1 MTDKVLL
8 VTAPDDVL
16 VDGIRVLL
24 VDIIPEQQQ
33 IISDALTQL
42 DNITDIILYVWQN
55 NNDSKWLLDKK
66 LKSDAIIFNANS
78 ENDVIIGYMA
88 AQSNSHYFGTLKI
101 LSMVNSSTIY
111 NIDQVLTILE
121 NTIKQHGLRTR

>member
-16 VDGIRVLL
+16 VDGIRILL
-24 VDIIPEQQQ
+24 VDIVPEQQQ

-42 DNITDIILYVWQN
+42 DNSPDIVVYVWN
-55 NNDSKWLLDKK
+55 SDNDTSWLLDKK
-66 LKSDAIIFNANS
+66 LKSDAIIFNADS

-101 LSMVNSSTIY
+101 LSMVNKSTIY
-111 NIDQVLTILE
+111 DTDQVLIILE
-121 NTIKQHGLRTR
+121 NKIKQYGLRTR

>member
-16 VDGIRVLL
+16 IDGIRILL
-24 VDIIPEQQQ
+24 VDIVPEQQQ

-42 DNITDIILYVWQN
+42 DNSPDIVLYVWN
-55 NNDSKWLLDKK
+55 STNDTSWLLDKK

-101 LSMVNSSTIY
+101 LSSVNNSTIY
-111 NIDQVLTILE
+111 NIEQVLTILE
-121 NTIKQHGLRTR
+121 NVIKQYGLQTR

>member
-16 VDGIRVLL
+16 IDGIRILL
-24 VDIIPEQQQ
+24 VDIVPEQQQ

-42 DNITDIILYVWQN
+42 DNSPDIVLYVWN
-55 NNDSKWLLDKK
+55 STNDTSWLLDKK

-101 LSMVNSSTIY
+101 LSMVNNSTIY
-111 NIDQVLTILE
+111 NIDQVSTILE
-121 NTIKQHGLRTR
+121 NVIKQYGLRTR

>member
-16 VDGIRVLL
+16 VDGIRILL
-24 VDIIPEQQQ
+24 VDIVPEQQQ
-33 IISDALTQL
+33 IISDALTRL
-42 DNITDIILYVWQN
+42 DNSPDVIVYVWN
-55 NNDSKWLLDKK
+55 STNSTSWLLDKK

-101 LSMVNSSTIY
+101 LSMVNNSTIY
-111 NIDQVLTILE
+111 NIDQVLIILE
-121 NTIKQHGLRTR
+121 NIINQYGLRTR

>member
-1 MTDKVLL
+1 MTNKVLL

-16 VDGIRVLL
+16 VDGIRILL
-24 VDIIPEQQQ
+24 VDIVPEQQQ
-33 IISDALTQL
+33 IISDALTKL
-42 DNITDIILYVWQN
+42 DNSPDIVLYVWN
-55 NNDSKWLLDKK
+55 SVNDTAWLLDKK

-101 LSMVNSSTIY
+101 LSMVNKSTIY
-111 NIDQVLTILE
+111 DTDQVLIILE
-121 NTIKQHGLRTR
+121 NKIKQYGLRTR

>member
-16 VDGIRVLL
+16 IDGIRILL
-24 VDIIPEQQQ
+24 VDIVPEQQQ

-42 DNITDIILYVWQN
+42 DNSPDIVVYVWN
-55 NNDSKWLLDKK
+55 SDNDTSWLLDKK
-66 LKSDAIIFNANS
+66 LKSDAIIFNADS

-101 LSMVNSSTIY
+101 LSMVNKSTIY
-111 NIDQVLTILE
+111 DTDQVLIILE
-121 NTIKQHGLRTR
+121 NKIKQYGLRTR

>member
-16 VDGIRVLL
+16 VDGIRILL
-24 VDIIPEQQQ
+24 VDIVPEQQQ
-33 IISDALTQL
+33 IISDALTRL
-42 DNITDIILYVWQN
+42 DNSPDVIVYVWN
-55 NNDSKWLLDKK
+55 STSSTSWLLDKK

-101 LSMVNSSTIY
+101 LSMVNNSTIY
-111 NIDQVLTILE
+111 NIDQVLIILE
-121 NTIKQHGLRTR
+121 NIINQYGLRTR

>member
-16 VDGIRVLL
+16 IDGIRILL
-24 VDIIPEQQQ
+24 VDIVPEQQQ

-42 DNITDIILYVWQN
+42 DNSPDIVLYVWN
-55 NNDSKWLLDKK
+55 STNDTSWLLDKK

-88 AQSNSHYFGTLKI
+88 AQSNSHYFGNLKI
-101 LSMVNSSTIY
+101 LSMVNNSTIY
-111 NIDQVLTILE
+111 NIDQVSTILE
-121 NTIKQHGLRTR
+121 NVIKQYGLRTR

>member
-8 VTAPDDVL
+8 VTPPDDVL
-16 VDGIRVLL
+16 IDGIRILL
-24 VDIIPEQQQ
+24 VDLIPEQQQ
-33 IISDALTQL
+33 IISDALNQIESIP
-42 DNITDIILYVWQN
+42 NVILYIWN
-55 NNDSKWLLDKK
+55 STNDSNWLLDKK
-66 LKSDAIIFNANS
+66 SKSNAIIFNADS

-101 LSMVNSSTIY
+101 LSMVNNSTIY

>member
-16 VDGIRVLL
+16 IDGIRILL
-24 VDIIPEQQQ
+24 VDIVPEQQQ

-42 DNITDIILYVWQN
+42 DNSPDIVLYVWN
-55 NNDSKWLLDKK
+55 STNDTSWLLDKK
-66 LKSDAIIFNANS
+66 LKSDAIIFNASS

-101 LSMVNSSTIY
+101 LSMVNNSTIY
-111 NIDQVLTILE
+111 NIDQVSTILE
-121 NTIKQHGLRTR
+121 NVIKQYGLRTR

>member
-1 MTDKVLL
+1 MSNKVLL
-8 VTAPDDVL
+8 VTPSDDVL
-16 VDGIRVLL
+16 LDGIRILL
-24 VDIIPEQQQ
+24 VDLIPEQQQ

-42 DNITDIILYVWQN
+42 VSIPNIILYVWN
-55 NNDSKWLLDKK
+55 STNDINWLLDKK
-66 LKSDAIIFNANS
+66 SKSDTIIFNAAN

-101 LSMVNSSTIY
+101 LSMVNNSTIY

-121 NTIKQHGLRTR
+121 NTIKQHGLRRR

>member
-16 VDGIRVLL
+16 VDGIRILL
-24 VDIIPEQQQ
+24 VDIVPEQQQ

-42 DNITDIILYVWQN
+42 DISPDMIVYIWNSTNSIE
-55 NNDSKWLLDKK
+55 WLLDKK
-66 LKSDAIIFNANS
+66 LKSNTIIFNANS

-101 LSMVNSSTIY
+101 LSTVNNSTIY
-111 NIDQVLTILE
+111 NVDQVLIILE
-121 NTIKQHGLRTR
+121 NEIKQYGLRTR